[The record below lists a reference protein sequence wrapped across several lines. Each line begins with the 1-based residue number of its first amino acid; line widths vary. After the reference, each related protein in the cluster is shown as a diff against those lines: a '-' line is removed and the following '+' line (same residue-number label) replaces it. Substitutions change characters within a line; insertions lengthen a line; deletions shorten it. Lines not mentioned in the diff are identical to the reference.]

1 MDTEL
6 YLQPYNAMFYFEQE
20 FHKSRM
26 ARSSIFPAPAYGPPE
41 DSFNQ
46 DVISSVEKTM
56 KKHTDNLMRF
66 LEGLSSRLS
75 QLELYCYNLDKSIGE
90 MHSDLVRD
98 HGEADLK
105 LKSLEKHMQE
115 VILTFCWI
123 FFHPSLFI
131 DHAPIIIS
139 IHWPLRNR

>member
-1 MDTEL
+1 
-6 YLQPYNAMFYFEQE
+6 
-20 FHKSRM
+20 M
-26 ARSSIFPAPAYGPPE
+26 ARSSIFPASAYGPPE

-46 DVISSVEKTM
+46 DVVSHVEKTM

-115 VILTFCWI
+115 VSSTSCMILFSSS
-123 FFHPSLFI
+123 PFI
-131 DHAPIIIS
+131 DHGLAMPMIIS
-139 IHWPLRNR
+139 IS